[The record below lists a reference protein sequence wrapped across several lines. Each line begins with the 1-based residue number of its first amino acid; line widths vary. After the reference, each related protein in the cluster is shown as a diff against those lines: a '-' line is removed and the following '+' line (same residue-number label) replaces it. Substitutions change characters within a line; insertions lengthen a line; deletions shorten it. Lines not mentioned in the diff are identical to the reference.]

1 MKIRD
6 IILIGVVLAIAIS
19 SFVLVELF
27 KQDGSY
33 VIVTVGEG
41 ENRHEIARYS
51 LSKDGEYSLNG
62 GTNVLKIEGGKAW
75 MIEANCPQNDPQ
87 SCTKHS
93 KISRVNESIACL
105 PNNLVVTV
113 YGDDMGE
120 NNPDIVL
127 G

>member
-6 IILIGVVLAIAIS
+6 IILIGVVLAIAVS
-19 SFVLVELF
+19 SFALVELF

-75 MIEANCPQNDPQ
+75 MIEANCPQNDPK

-113 YGDDMGE
+113 YGDDVDE
-120 NNPDIVL
+120 NNPEIVL